1 MYELQSYV
9 LCQGNPLGIIIVD
22 SYNIS
27 ELQQAYFSPVCQ
39 FEMSLDKCRHITQIR
54 PSHISTIA
62 QENGLIEARL

>member
-1 MYELQSYV
+1 VYELQSYI
-9 LCQGNPLGIIIVD
+9 LCQGYYLGIIIVD

-27 ELQQAYFSPVCQ
+27 ELQQAYFSPICQ

-54 PSHISTIA
+54 PDHVSTSA